1 MSSPSFLHGTAL
13 SSSFGAV
20 AAQYDAAR
28 PSYPDAL
35 FDAVEELSGRSLR
48 AARVLD
54 VGAGTGIVTRL
65 LLGRGAEVVAVE
77 PTPGMARQLASV
89 LPQVPLVRADGNR
102 LPFADGSA
110 DLITYGQAFHWTTPD
125 HSVPEARRVLR
136 PGGALAVFWNVK
148 DRSRGWPKEQ
158 EQRLSAA
165 CPDYHGYGAVNQSG
179 PELERLGLRTGRAQ
193 LNWSRDIPLEQ
204 AIDDLG
210 SRSYLAMLPEPRRA
224 EVLAAE
230 REALS
235 AVFPD
240 GVVRE
245 DYLLDLTVG
254 VNDRG

>member
-1 MSSPSFLHGTAL
+1 MSSSFLHGTAL

-20 AAQYDAAR
+20 AAQYDASR
-28 PSYPDAL
+28 PSYPQAL
-35 FDAVEELSGRSLR
+35 FDAMEELAGRPLLG
-48 AARVLD
+48 ARVLD

-77 PTPGMARQLASV
+77 PTPGMARQLATV

-102 LPFADGSA
+102 LPFADRSA
-110 DLITYGQAFHWTTPD
+110 DFVTYGQAFHWTTPD
-125 HSVPEARRVLR
+125 QSVPEARRVLR

-148 DRSRGWPKEQ
+148 DRSQGWPKEQ
-158 EQRLSAA
+158 EQRLIAA
-165 CPDYHGYGAVNQSG
+165 CPQYHGYGAVNQSA
-179 PELERLGLRTGRAQ
+179 PELERLGLRTGRAL
-193 LNWSRDIPLEQ
+193 LNWSRSIPLEQ
-204 AIDDLG
+204 ALDDLC
-210 SRSYLAMLPEPRRA
+210 SRSYLAVLSEPRRE

-230 REALS
+230 RAALL

-245 DYLLDLTVG
+245 DYQLDLTVG